1 MKRYIIFALVL
12 SFCAQENSLPNTQ
25 TISSPELYIN
35 CNYIDDT
42 ESVSIEIKIEIF
54 SNSEKLVNGSLK
66 GIGLA
71 NGYYKQLDD
80 ISINSSFKGEYI
92 FISDSNG
99 TFSFILYYD
108 GEKSYRA
115 DCNNEVNS
123 ITTTTTR
130 PKQTTTTT
138 TTRPKQT
145 TTTTTRPKQTTTT
158 TTTTTTPYINYKTY
172 TLRSLEMFLEVG
184 FSGIGD
190 VVRRFE
196 PTDGTIY
203 ISTNGAQDDG
213 LTNYVKTIPNMFKEL
228 DLNISFEFKEGDNV
242 YDDNELE
249 VWYSITNYTN
259 DFLYAETCRKNYA
272 ITYATTY
279 ETIDGIRKIIKAQTN
294 ICVSG
299 NGFDKKKAWTLQ
311 GVTTQL
317 GFDDFEPGSQYAGYG
332 GYLQPKFAKNKEIWN
347 DDDKLLI
354 QILYDP
360 RVYNGMSK
368 GEFKEI
374 FKLP

>member
-1 MKRYIIFALVL
+1 MKRCIIFVLFL
-12 SFCAQENSLPNTQ
+12 SFCAQENSSPNTQ
-25 TISSPELYIN
+25 ILSSPELYIN
-35 CNYIDDT
+35 CNYVDDT
-42 ESVSIEIKIEIF
+42 DLVSIEIKIEIF

-80 ISINSSFKGEYI
+80 ININSSFKGEYT
-92 FISDSNG
+92 FTSDSNG

-108 GEKSYRA
+108 GEKAYRV
-115 DCNNEVNS
+115 DCSNEINS

-130 PKQTTTTT
+130 PKQTTTT

-158 TTTTTTPYINYKTY
+158 TTTTVPFTNYKTY

-184 FSGIGD
+184 FSGTGD

-196 PTDGTIY
+196 PTDGTVY
-203 ISTNGAQDDG
+203 LSTNGAQDDG

-228 DLNISFEFKEGDNV
+228 DLSINFEFKEGDNV

-249 VWYSITNYTN
+249 VWYSITEYTN
-259 DFLYAETCRKNYA
+259 DLLYADTCRKNYA
-272 ITYATTY
+272 ITYWSNSL
-279 ETIDGIRKIIKAQTN
+279 TIDGIRQIIKAQTN
-294 ICVSG
+294 VCITG
-299 NGFDKKKAWTLQ
+299 NGIDKKKAWTLQ
-311 GVTTQL
+311 GITQLL
-317 GFDDFEPGSQYAGYG
+317 GFDDFETGSQFAGYG
-332 GYLQPKFAKNKEIWN
+332 GYLQPRWAKNKQIWN

-368 GEFKEI
+368 EEFKQV